1 MQLVSGQSSTE
12 SVTGS
17 GDDHVDQVVWS
28 KTLEEVEKGWLKGPL
43 QKCDVPVNQPISR
56 RFGLSQKKGKIRLID
71 DYTESGVNTCV
82 TAVESPVLHTI
93 DVACALLSLWFG
105 ECEEGKCDPTLVART
120 FDLASAYRQ
129 VALSSEGK
137 RFACIRVFDPEEK
150 CMKYFRSL
158 VLPFGAVRSVHTF
171 LRLAR
176 AIWWIGVVG
185 CKLLWTSFYDD
196 FISFCKPALFEEHGS
211 NYCFTFQIA
220 WLGFLRK
227 KVRNVCLSTACLTHW
242 AYPST

>member
-1 MQLVSGQSSTE
+1 MLNACDFPDMSVVEELKVGACLTGNIPPTNMLPGKFTPALATTTE
-12 SVTGS
+12 VQDNAARIRPKLDQESTGS

-28 KTLEEVEKGWLKGPL
+28 KTLEEVESGWLKGPL

-56 RFGLSQKKGKIRLID
+56 RFGLAQKKGKIRLID

-93 DVACALLSLWFG
+93 DVACALLAFWFS
-105 ECEEGKCDPTLVART
+105 ECEEGGCDPTLVART

-137 RFACIRVFDPEEK
+137 RFACIRVFDPEAK

-158 VLPFGAVRSVHTF
+158 VLPLEPCAV
-171 LRLAR
+171 
-176 AIWWIGVVG
+176 
-185 CKLLWTSFYDD
+185 C
-196 FISFCKPALFEEHGS
+196 
-211 NYCFTFQIA
+211 
-220 WLGFLRK
+220 
-227 KVRNVCLSTACLTHW
+227 TH
-242 AYPST
+242 SCG